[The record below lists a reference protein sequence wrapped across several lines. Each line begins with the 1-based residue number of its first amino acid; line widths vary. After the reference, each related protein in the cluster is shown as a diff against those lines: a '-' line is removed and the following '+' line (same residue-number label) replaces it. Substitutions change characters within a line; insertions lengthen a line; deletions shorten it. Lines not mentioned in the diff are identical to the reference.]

1 VGNVTELLKN
11 LSAGDRS
18 ASSQLVQLVYDELR
32 RLAQHYMGMERP
44 NHTLQ
49 ATALVHEAF
58 LRLVKQERVS
68 WQNRAHFIGVA
79 AQIMRRIL
87 VDHARIHHADKRGG
101 DQPAINLDEDGCL
114 FSPEQSEQVVELEEA
129 LLRLAKLSPR
139 QSRVVELRFFG
150 GLSEEEIAEVLEVST
165 KTVKRDWVVAKAWLY
180 REVQKQSTSD
190 QGGQ

>member
-1 VGNVTELLKN
+1 MAASVTELLKN

-18 ASSQLVQLVYDELR
+18 ASSQLVLLVYDELR

-58 LRLVKQERVS
+58 LRLVKQEQVS

-87 VDHARIHHADKRGG
+87 VDHARIRHADKRGG
-101 DQPAINLDEDGCL
+101 DQPAISLDEDGCL
-114 FSPEQSEQVVELEEA
+114 LSPEQSDQVVALEEA

-150 GLSEEEIAEVLEVST
+150 GLSEQEIAEVLEVST
-165 KTVKRDWVVAKAWLY
+165 KTVKRDWVVAKDLA
-180 REVQKQSTSD
+180 VP
-190 QGGQ
+190 GGTKAVD